1 VNLLAS
7 ATTNSKG
14 QWPVTINGYDMVWV
28 RDPAG
33 NIWTVPSDT
42 VAGDHAARLAT
53 LESGPALTTSALDS
67 NTSSLLST
75 PGSLARTTGDARYY
89 VRGDLVYRVADYATP
104 QACIDAAPSGAVVL
118 FPPGGTTVTTPLSVS
133 KPLTLRG
140 QGMLNSTVTA
150 NGCDGIH
157 ISAGMTQVNIE
168 ALTVAAQTPYTTTTN
183 TSIGILVDG
192 SDAASPGYDVFDKVR
207 VTGFQTAIQTRSLQ
221 SSRFEQVYTS
231 LCLYGFDV
239 YGVSMNN
246 AVHGGQLIVGTGAT
260 TQLAGSAVVRL
271 NGQKSPTD
279 ATADPSEGWIIS
291 DSLLYGGDYGV
302 YVAGYNSWQV
312 ANNII
317 DFNYVCGVYITNDG
331 TAPGGAGT
339 IQGNYIAMATGATD
353 AAIHINSS
361 SAPARGSRI
370 FGNEILAYGA
380 GSPYGVWC
388 HNHADKTVVVGNTF
402 AGFGTNDVRLST
414 SDCVVTGN
422 LCQSAVTNNISTDAG
437 NWNMTAGNIGTGG
450 TGATVRIDNSAGFPN
465 NYEMDGGG
473 KRLMRATAVPTGG
486 VVFNIGDRI
495 VNSSP
500 AVGSPK
506 AWVCTV
512 AGNPGTWVSE
522 GNL

>member
-1 VNLLAS
+1 
-7 ATTNSKG
+7 
-14 QWPVTINGYDMVWV
+14 
-28 RDPAG
+28 
-33 NIWTVPSDT
+33 
-42 VAGDHAARLAT
+42 
-53 LESGPALTTSALDS
+53 
-67 NTSSLLST
+67 
-75 PGSLARTTGDARYY
+75 